1 MRGELSKIRLWNILP
16 HIIRQM
22 PAEYFINQIQRPEY
36 IVNEQQN
43 ERMIVIPTDHEGINP
58 QDEIKYTPVSSF
70 HGIRC

>member
-1 MRGELSKIRLWNILP
+1 
-16 HIIRQM
+16 M
-22 PAEYFINQIQRPEY
+22 PTKYFINQIQRPEY

-58 QDEIKYTPVSSF
+58 QNEIKYTPVSSF